1 MTILNT
7 VYSLATEVLAVVPEL
22 PVTSDNFPP
31 PGDLDK
37 AITNSS
43 VVFNVVQRVF
53 AVVGIGI
60 VVWTAKG
67 VIQALIKPE
76 PATAIKKFVGGTI
89 AAVLCFRL
97 SLPLT
102 AVEGIGSLLQRV
114 IEAFNNTLK
123 D

>member
-1 MTILNT
+1 MLEA
-7 VYSLATEVLAVVPEL
+7 VPAVLV
-22 PVTSDNFPP
+22 SNDNFPK

-37 AITNSS
+37 AIQNSS
-43 VVFNVVQRVF
+43 VVFNVVQRIF
-53 AVVGIGI
+53 AVVGIF
-60 VVWTAKG
+60 VVIWTAKG

-102 AVEGIGSLLQRV
+102 AVTGIGELLQKV
-114 IEAFNNTLK
+114 LDAFNNTLK

>member
-1 MTILNT
+1 MTILST
-7 VYSLATEVLAVVPEL
+7 VHNLTAGMLEAVPAVLV
-22 PVTSDNFPP
+22 SNDNFPK

-37 AITNSS
+37 AIQNSS
-43 VVFNVVQRVF
+43 VVFNVVQRIF
-53 AVVGIGI
+53 AVVGIF
-60 VVWTAKG
+60 VVIWTAKG

-76 PATAIKKFVGGTI
+76 PATAIKKFVGGTV

-102 AVEGIGSLLQRV
+102 AVTGIGELLQKV
-114 IEAFNNTLK
+114 LDAFNNTLK